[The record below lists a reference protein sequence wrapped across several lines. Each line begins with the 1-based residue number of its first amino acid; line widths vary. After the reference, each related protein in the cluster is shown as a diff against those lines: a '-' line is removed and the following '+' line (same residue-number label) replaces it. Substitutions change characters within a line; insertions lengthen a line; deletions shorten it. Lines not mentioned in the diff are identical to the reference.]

1 MAHLLTYRLHIFG
14 QTAAFCVVC
23 VCTCMHV
30 CVYVCVWLSAK
41 MAHLLTY
48 SVKMAHLWTD
58 SCILCCMRVYLYAY
72 VCVCLCVAER

>member
-14 QTAAFCVVC
+14 KTAAFCVVC

-30 CVYVCVWLSAK
+30 CVYVRVWLSAK

-58 SCILCCMRVYLYAY
+58 SYILCCMCVL
-72 VCVCLCVAER
+72 VCMCVCMFVCG